1 MDIASISS
9 LTSAQTRLMLANVKT
24 RTAETA
30 ENEQKTSS
38 SASDTTTA
46 AKTET
51 KPAESSAASTA
62 TSTDT
67 SSTTSDATKIAE
79 LEAKLE
85 NGQALTSEEIKY
97 LDKVSPGTYEKIM
110 KQRTEQSDYIKAL
123 TATTSDTDAAS
134 VHMNKLSDL
143 LTETKS
149 IANDSSLSDDEKI
162 AMYQDITS
170 RLNSVENITSTF
182 SSGNADAQD
191 SIAAFQ
197 SLLSATSNA
206 SQQTVMLRYN
216 KSLASEML
224 NSTEET
230 EEETASASSAAK
242 SSATSK
248 TAATAS
254 TVVASSEET
263 ASTASAEKTE
273 TMEKAK
279 TASETVS
286 QIRTIISTEIANVAQ
301 NGVKTAG
308 LNLLV

>member
-9 LTSAQTRLMLANVKT
+9 LTSAQTQLMLANVKS

-30 ENEQKTSS
+30 ENEQKTS
-38 SASDTTTA
+38 AA

-51 KPAESSAASTA
+51 KSAESAAASTA

-67 SSTTSDATKIAE
+67 SSTTSDANKIAE
-79 LEAKLE
+79 LEAKLA
-85 NGQALTSEEIKY
+85 NGQNLTSEEIKY

-123 TATTSDTDAAS
+123 TATTSDTDVAS
-134 VHMNKLSDL
+134 IHMNKLSDL

-170 RLNSVENITSTF
+170 RLNSVENITSAF
-182 SSGNADAQD
+182 SSGNADSQN

-224 NSTEET
+224 NSSEET
-230 EEETASASSAAK
+230 EEETASASSTAK
-242 SSATSK
+242 SSAASK
-248 TAATAS
+248 TAATGS
-254 TVVASSEET
+254 TVVASTEKST
-263 ASTASAEKTE
+263 STASAEKTE
-273 TMEKAK
+273 TTEKAK

>member
-9 LTSAQTRLMLANVKT
+9 LTSAQTRLMLANVET
-24 RTAETA
+24 RTAGTA

-38 SASDTTTA
+38 SAANTA
-46 AKTET
+46 ETAKTET
-51 KPAESSAASTA
+51 KPAESSAATTA
-62 TSTDT
+62 TNAR
-67 SSTTSDATKIAE
+67 STTSDTTKIAE

-85 NGQALTSEEIKY
+85 NGQDLTSEEIKY
-97 LDKVSPGTYEKIM
+97 LNKVSPGTYEKIM
-110 KQRTEQSDYIKAL
+110 KQRSEQTDYIKAL
-123 TATTSDTDAAS
+123 TATTSDTDAVS

-143 LTETKS
+143 LTETKA

-170 RLNSVENITSTF
+170 RLNSVENITSAF
-182 SSGNADAQD
+182 GSGNADPRN

-197 SLLSATSNA
+197 SLLSATGNA

-216 KSLASEML
+216 KSLASEMM
-224 NSTEET
+224 NSSEET
-230 EEETASASSAAK
+230 EEETASALGTAK

-248 TAATAS
+248 TAATDS
-254 TVVASSEET
+254 TVVISAEKT
-263 ASTASAEKTE
+263 RSTASAEKME
-273 TMEKAK
+273 TVKNAK

-286 QIRTIISTEIANVAQ
+286 QIRTIISTEIANVAR